1 MEIFINEEES
11 LLLIKALENL
21 EYNNYEKINN
31 KYKFDMLLAKII
43 YMSLDYGKTLEGKTV
58 EDIYEEIS

>member
-21 EYNNYEKINN
+21 EYNNYEKMNIVFIE
-31 KYKFDMLLAKII
+31 YRII
-43 YMSLDYGKTLEGKTV
+43 YNS
-58 EDIYEEIS
+58 

>member
-11 LLLIKALENL
+11 LLLIKSLENL
-21 EYNNYEKINN
+21 ENNNSEKINN
-31 KYKFDMLLAKII
+31 KYKFDMLLAKMI